1 MRSHWALAI
10 ANRGWVL
17 RLGAAIVVLSFL
29 LVSAE
34 TYSSEAEALKITIP
48 GAVSF
53 AANDKSL
60 TQQQREG
67 LQRTSGLVFREPMYK
82 TFVGTD
88 KEGGPAGYA
97 FVMNEIGKEEFITF
111 LVGVNPKGEAG
122 EVVILEY
129 RESRGAEVK
138 DKRFMRQFRGKRSSD
153 PIQVDRDIANY
164 TGATL
169 SSRAIARGVKKAL
182 LLADLFY
189 LHKP

>member
-1 MRSHWALAI
+1 MK
-10 ANRGWVL
+10 GWVL
-17 RLGAAIVVLSFL
+17 RLGAATVALSFFL
-29 LVSAE
+29 ASAE
-34 TYSSEAEALKITIP
+34 TFVSEAEALKITIP

-53 AANDKSL
+53 AAEEKQL

-67 LQRTSGLVFREPMYK
+67 LQRTSGLVFRETKYK
-82 TFVGTD
+82 VFIGTD
-88 KEGGPAGYA
+88 KQGAPTGYA

-111 LVGVNPKGEAG
+111 MVGVNPKGEAG

-138 DKRFMRQFRGKRSSD
+138 EKRFLRQFRGKKSSD
-153 PIQVDRDIANY
+153 PIQIDRDIANY

-182 LLADLFY
+182 LLADLLY
-189 LHKP
+189 LHKT